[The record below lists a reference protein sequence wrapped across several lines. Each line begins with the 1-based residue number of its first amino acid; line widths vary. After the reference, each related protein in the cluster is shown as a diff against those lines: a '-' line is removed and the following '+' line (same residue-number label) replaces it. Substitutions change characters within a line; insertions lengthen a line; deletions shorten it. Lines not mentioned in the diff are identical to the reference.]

1 MLSTG
6 LVAIDSTVLAT
17 AVPSI
22 VGELGGFHQFPWL
35 FSAYLLGQAVT
46 TPIYAKLSDLFG
58 RKPILLLGIAVF
70 LVGSIL
76 CAAAWNMLALI
87 VFRAVQGI
95 GAGAVQPTAMTIV
108 GDVYTV
114 AERAR
119 VQGYLAS
126 VWAISSVVGPMLGG
140 VFSQL
145 GIWRGVFLINI
156 PLCLLAAWMFNR
168 HFHETITP
176 RHRTVDTLGALLL
189 ASAMTSL
196 VLAVL
201 GGGQTWAWNSAPSI
215 SAFTAGAV
223 LLVAFVLVERRAA
236 EPILPLWVFSRRL
249 LSATTIVAFGV
260 GAILMGLTSYV
271 PTYLEGSLRVSPIIA
286 GLALA
291 ALTIGW
297 PATAAVAGKL
307 YLRWGFKRTS
317 AAGVTLVIA
326 GAAVLVAMAHR
337 PHVGIVATVCFVIGA
352 GMGLLAVPT
361 LIAAQSSVDWNE
373 RGVVTGN
380 NMFARSL
387 GSAIG
392 VAIFGAIA
400 NSIFGQGDIHSI
412 GPAAIRSGSA
422 AVFAGVLVVSTS
434 HSDRR
439 GAATGFDT
447 ADTDGLPWQRPCSG
461 LPNHRSH
468 RRRGRAFR
476 RGCARA
482 GPPQSWPRAPQGQPP
497 AGMTPRRGGGS
508 FRRRRNRLHA
518 CRISLGF
525 HANLV
530 APATTDSHCQR
541 GNV

>member
-17 AVPSI
+17 AIPSI

-46 TPIYAKLSDLFG
+46 TPIYAKLSDVFG
-58 RKPILLLGIAVF
+58 RKPILLLGIALF
-70 LVGSIL
+70 LLGSIL

-87 VFRAVQGI
+87 IFRAIQGL
-95 GAGAVQPTAMTIV
+95 GAGAVQPTAITIV

-114 AERAR
+114 VERAK

-126 VWAISSVVGPMLGG
+126 VWAVSSVVGPLLGG

-176 RHRTVDTLGALLL
+176 RHRSVDVLGALVL
-189 ASAMTSL
+189 ATAMTSL

-201 GGGQTWAWNSAPSI
+201 GGGQSWAWDSPQSI
-215 SAFTAGAV
+215 GAFTLGVV
-223 LLVAFVLVERRAA
+223 LLIVFVLVERRAP

-249 LSATTIVAFGV
+249 LCATTIVALGV

-271 PTYLEGSLRVSPIIA
+271 PTYLEGSLHVAPVVA

-297 PATAAVAGKL
+297 PATAAVAGKF
-307 YLRWGFKRTS
+307 YLRWGFKNT
-317 AAGVTLVIA
+317 AIVG
-326 GAAVLVAMAHR
+326 AVLVTTGTSALVVMAHR
-337 PHVGIVATVCFVIGA
+337 PNVAVAAAVCFVIGA

-387 GSAIG
+387 GSAVG

-400 NSIFGQGDIHSI
+400 NSIFGQGDIHAI
-412 GPAAIRSGSA
+412 GAAAIQSGSA
-422 AVFAGVLVVSTS
+422 AVFVGVLIV
-434 HSDRR
+434 
-439 GAATGFDT
+439 AAVT
-447 ADTDGLPWQRPCSG
+447 AVAVIAMPRT
-461 LPNHRSH
+461 
-468 RRRGRAFR
+468 
-476 RGCARA
+476 
-482 GPPQSWPRAPQGQPP
+482 PPFASETR
-497 AGMTPRRGGGS
+497 
-508 FRRRRNRLHA
+508 
-518 CRISLGF
+518 
-525 HANLV
+525 
-530 APATTDSHCQR
+530 
-541 GNV
+541 

>member
-1 MLSTG
+1 VSSTATEAVGFRSERGPVLISVMLSTG

-17 AVPSI
+17 AIPSI

-46 TPIYAKLSDLFG
+46 TPIYAKLSDVFG
-58 RKPILLLGIAVF
+58 RKPIMLLGIALF
-70 LVGSIL
+70 LAGSIL

-87 VFRAVQGI
+87 VFRAIQGL

-114 AERAR
+114 AERAK

-126 VWAISSVVGPMLGG
+126 VWAVSSVVGPLLGG

-145 GIWRGVFLINI
+145 GIWRGLFLINV

-168 HFHETITP
+168 HFHEAITP
-176 RHRTVDTLGALLL
+176 AHRSVDALGAVLL

-201 GGGQTWAWNSAPSI
+201 GGGQSWAWDSTPSVA
-215 SAFTAGAV
+215 AFTAGVV
-223 LLVAFVLVERRAA
+223 LLIVFVLVERRAA

-249 LSATTIVAFGV
+249 LCATTIVALGV

-271 PTYLEGSLRVSPIIA
+271 PTYLEGALHVRPIVA

-297 PATAAVAGKL
+297 PATAAVAGRL
-307 YLRWGFKRTS
+307 YLRWGFKNTALVG
-317 AAGVTLVIA
+317 AALVIT
-326 GAAVLVAMAHR
+326 GASALVAMAHR
-337 PHVGIVATVCFVIGA
+337 PNVAVAAAVCFVIGA

-373 RGVVTGN
+373 RGVVTGT

-387 GSAIG
+387 GSAVG

-400 NSIFGQGDIHSI
+400 NSIFGRGDIQSV
-412 GPAAIRSGSA
+412 GPAAIQSGAA
-422 AVFAGVLVVSTS
+422 AVFIGVLIVTAVTAVAVVAIP
-434 HSDRR
+434 R
-439 GAATGFDT
+439 T
-447 ADTDGLPWQRPCSG
+447 APL
-461 LPNHRSH
+461 
-468 RRRGRAFR
+468 RA
-476 RGCARA
+476 
-482 GPPQSWPRAPQGQPP
+482 QPP
-497 AGMTPRRGGGS
+497 
-508 FRRRRNRLHA
+508 H
-518 CRISLGF
+518 
-525 HANLV
+525 
-530 APATTDSHCQR
+530 
-541 GNV
+541 

>member
-46 TPIYAKLSDLFG
+46 TPIYAKLSDVFG
-58 RKPILLLGIAVF
+58 RKPILLLGIALF

-87 VFRAVQGI
+87 VFRAIQGL

-108 GDVYTV
+108 GDMYTLS
-114 AERAR
+114 ERAR

-126 VWAISSVVGPMLGG
+126 VWAVSSVIGPMLGG

-156 PLCLLAAWMFNR
+156 PLCLLAAWMFGR

-176 RHRTVDTLGALLL
+176 RRRTVDSLGALLL
-189 ASAMTSL
+189 ALAMTSL
-196 VLAVL
+196 VLGVL
-201 GGGQTWAWNSAPSI
+201 GGGQSWAWASAPSI
-215 SAFTAGAV
+215 GAFTVGVV
-223 LLVAFVLVERRAA
+223 LLATFVFVERRAV

-249 LSATTIVAFGV
+249 LCATTIVAFGV

-271 PTYLEGSLRVSPIIA
+271 PTYLEGSLHVRPVVA

-297 PATAAVAGKL
+297 PATASVAGRL
-307 YLRWGFKRTS
+307 YLRWGFKKT
-317 AAGVTLVIA
+317 AGVGVALVIT
-326 GAAVLVAMAHR
+326 GACVLVVIAHR
-337 PHVGIVATVCFVIGA
+337 PNVAVVAAVCFVIGG

-361 LIAAQSSVDWNE
+361 LIAAQSSVDWHE

-387 GSAIG
+387 GSAVG

-400 NSIFGQGDIHSI
+400 NSIFGPGDIRSV
-412 GPAAIRSGSA
+412 GPAAIQSGSA
-422 AVFAGVLVVSTS
+422 AVFIGVLV
-434 HSDRR
+434 
-439 GAATGFDT
+439 AATAT
-447 ADTDGLPWQRPCSG
+447 AVAVVAMPRTPP
-461 LPNHRSH
+461 SH
-468 RRRGRAFR
+468 
-476 RGCARA
+476 
-482 GPPQSWPRAPQGQPP
+482 
-497 AGMTPRRGGGS
+497 
-508 FRRRRNRLHA
+508 H
-518 CRISLGF
+518 
-525 HANLV
+525 
-530 APATTDSHCQR
+530 TDSATE
-541 GNV
+541 

>member
-17 AVPSI
+17 AIPSI

-46 TPIYAKLSDLFG
+46 TPIYAKLSDVFG
-58 RKPILLLGIAVF
+58 RKQILLLGIALF

-87 VFRAVQGI
+87 VFRAMQGL

-108 GDVYTV
+108 GDIYTV

-126 VWAISSVVGPMLGG
+126 VWAVSSVVGPLLGG

-176 RHRTVDTLGALLL
+176 RDRTVDGLGALLL
-189 ASAMTSL
+189 AAAMTSL

-201 GGGQTWAWNSAPSI
+201 GGGQSWAWGSAPSI
-215 SAFTAGAV
+215 SSFTAGVV
-223 LLVAFVLVERRAA
+223 LLTIFVFVERRAA

-249 LSATTIVAFGV
+249 LCATTIVAFGV
-260 GAILMGLTSYV
+260 GAMLMGLTSYV
-271 PTYLEGSLRVSPIIA
+271 PTYLEGSLHVRPIVA

-297 PATAAVAGKL
+297 PATAAVAGKF
-307 YLRWGFKRTS
+307 YLRWGFKKTAIVG
-317 AAGVTLVIA
+317 AALVTI

-337 PHVGIVATVCFVIGA
+337 PNVAVVAAVCFVIGA

-387 GSAIG
+387 GSAVG
-392 VAIFGAIA
+392 VAIYGAIA
-400 NSIFGQGDIHSI
+400 NSIFGPGDIRSV
-412 GPAAIRSGSA
+412 GPGAIQSGA
-422 AVFAGVLVVSTS
+422 GAVFIGVLIVA
-434 HSDRR
+434 
-439 GAATGFDT
+439 AATAVAVVAMPST
-447 ADTDGLPWQRPCSG
+447 APFLSESG
-461 LPNHRSH
+461 PTR
-468 RRRGRAFR
+468 
-476 RGCARA
+476 
-482 GPPQSWPRAPQGQPP
+482 
-497 AGMTPRRGGGS
+497 
-508 FRRRRNRLHA
+508 
-518 CRISLGF
+518 
-525 HANLV
+525 
-530 APATTDSHCQR
+530 
-541 GNV
+541 

>member
-1 MLSTG
+1 MSATSTAPVGFRSERGPVLISVMLSTG

-17 AVPSI
+17 AIPSI

-46 TPIYAKLSDLFG
+46 TPIYAKLSDVFG
-58 RKPILLLGIAVF
+58 RKPILLWGIAIF
-70 LVGSIL
+70 LLGSIL
-76 CAAAWNMLALI
+76 CAAAWNMLTLI
-87 VFRAVQGI
+87 LFRAVQGL

-108 GDVYTV
+108 GDIYTV

-126 VWAISSVVGPMLGG
+126 VWAVSSVVGPMLGG

-156 PLCLLAAWMFNR
+156 PLCLLAAWMFTR

-176 RHRTVDTLGALLL
+176 RHRTVDSLGALLL
-189 ASAMTSL
+189 ACAMTSL

-201 GGGQTWAWNSAPSI
+201 GGGQSWAWTSTPSI

-223 LLVAFVLVERRAA
+223 LLATFVFVERRAV

-249 LSATTIVAFGV
+249 LCATTIVAFGV

-271 PTYLEGSLRVSPIIA
+271 PTYLEGSLHIRPLVA

-291 ALTIGW
+291 ALTVGW
-297 PATAAVAGKL
+297 PATASVAGRF
-307 YLRWGFKRTS
+307 YLRWGFKRT
-317 AAGVTLVIA
+317 AVMGATLVIV
-326 GAAVLVAMAHR
+326 GASALASRAHR
-337 PHVGIVATVCFVIGA
+337 PDVAVVATVCLVIGG

-387 GSAIG
+387 GSAVG
-392 VAIFGAIA
+392 VAVFGAVA
-400 NSIFGQGDIHSI
+400 NSIFGPGDVHSI
-412 GPAAIRSGSA
+412 GPAAIKAGSA
-422 AVFAGVLVVSTS
+422 AVFAGVLVVA
-434 HSDRR
+434 
-439 GAATGFDT
+439 AATAAAVLAMPRT
-447 ADTDGLPWQRPCSG
+447 
-461 LPNHRSH
+461 
-468 RRRGRAFR
+468 
-476 RGCARA
+476 
-482 GPPQSWPRAPQGQPP
+482 PPQ
-497 AGMTPRRGGGS
+497 
-508 FRRRRNRLHA
+508 
-518 CRISLGF
+518 
-525 HANLV
+525 
-530 APATTDSHCQR
+530 
-541 GNV
+541 

>member
-17 AVPSI
+17 AIPSI

-46 TPIYAKLSDLFG
+46 TPIYAKLSDVFG
-58 RKPILLLGIAVF
+58 RKPILLLGIALF

-87 VFRAVQGI
+87 IFRAVQGL

-140 VFSQL
+140 AFAQL
-145 GIWRGVFLINI
+145 GFWRGVFLINI

-168 HFHETITP
+168 HFHETAAP
-176 RHRTVDTLGALLL
+176 RRRAVDSLGALLL
-189 ASAMTSL
+189 AMAMTSL
-196 VLAVL
+196 VLGVL
-201 GGGQTWAWNSAPSI
+201 GGGQTWAWASTPSI
-215 SAFTAGAV
+215 ATFTAGAV
-223 LLVAFVLVERRAA
+223 LLAIFVVVERRAP

-249 LSATTIVAFGV
+249 LCATTVVAFGV

-271 PTYLEGSLRVSPIIA
+271 PTYLEGAIHVRPLIA

-291 ALTIGW
+291 ALTLGW
-297 PATAAVAGKL
+297 PATAAIAGRV
-307 YLRWGFKRTS
+307 YLRWGFKIT
-317 AAGVTLVIA
+317 AIIGATLVIT
-326 GAAVLVAMAHR
+326 GATVLAAMAHR
-337 PHVGIVATVCFVIGA
+337 PNVAVVAAVCFVIGG

-361 LIAAQSSVDWNE
+361 LIAAQSSVEWSE

-387 GSAIG
+387 GSAVG

-400 NSIFGQGDIHSI
+400 NSIFGPGDIHSV
-412 GPAAIRSGSA
+412 GPTAIQAGSA
-422 AVFAGVLVVSTS
+422 AVFTGVLIAA
-434 HSDRR
+434 
-439 GAATGFDT
+439 AATT
-447 ADTDGLPWQRPCSG
+447 IAVLAMPRTPL
-461 LPNHRSH
+461 HRDE
-468 RRRGRAFR
+468 
-476 RGCARA
+476 
-482 GPPQSWPRAPQGQPP
+482 P
-497 AGMTPRRGGGS
+497 AVS
-508 FRRRRNRLHA
+508 SEA
-518 CRISLGF
+518 
-525 HANLV
+525 
-530 APATTDSHCQR
+530 
-541 GNV
+541 

>member
-1 MLSTG
+1 MSSTSTAAIGFRSERGPVLISVMLSTG

-58 RKPILLLGIAVF
+58 RKPILLLGIALF
-70 LVGSIL
+70 LAGSIL
-76 CAAAWNMLALI
+76 CAVAWNMLALI
-87 VFRAVQGI
+87 VFRAVQGL

-168 HFHETITP
+168 HFHEAIT
-176 RHRTVDTLGALLL
+176 RRRRKVDSLGAVLL
-189 ASAMTSL
+189 ASAMTLL
-196 VLAVL
+196 VLAIL
-201 GGGQTWAWNSAPSI
+201 GGGQTWAWASAPSLG
-215 SAFTAGAV
+215 AFALGAA
-223 LLVAFVLVERRAA
+223 LLAAFVVVERRAV

-249 LSATTIVAFGV
+249 LCATTIVGFGV

-271 PTYLEGSLRVSPIIA
+271 PTFLEGSLHVRPVVA

-297 PATAAVAGKL
+297 PATASIAGKL
-307 YLRWGFKRTS
+307 YLRYGFKRT
-317 AAGVTLVIA
+317 ALLGVALVVVGSSVLLAIA
-326 GAAVLVAMAHR
+326 HHPNVAAVAAS
-337 PHVGIVATVCFVIGA
+337 CFVIGG

-361 LIAAQSSVDWNE
+361 LIAAQASVEWEE
-373 RGVVTGN
+373 RGVVTGS

-387 GSAIG
+387 GSAVG
-392 VAIFGAIA
+392 VAVFGAVA
-400 NSIFGQGDIHSI
+400 NSIFGPGDILSV
-412 GPAAIRSGSA
+412 GPTAITAGSA
-422 AVFAGVLVVSTS
+422 AVFAGVLIV
-434 HSDRR
+434 
-439 GAATGFDT
+439 AA
-447 ADTDGLPWQRPCSG
+447 AS
-461 LPNHRSH
+461 
-468 RRRGRAFR
+468 AI
-476 RGCARA
+476 AVA
-482 GPPQSWPRAPQGQPP
+482 AMPRTPP
-497 AGMTPRRGGGS
+497 AVPS
-508 FRRRRNRLHA
+508 QP
-518 CRISLGF
+518 S
-525 HANLV
+525 
-530 APATTDSHCQR
+530 
-541 GNV
+541 

>member
-1 MLSTG
+1 VSSTSTEAVGFRSERGPVLISVMLSTG

-17 AVPSI
+17 AIPSI

-46 TPIYAKLSDLFG
+46 TPIYAKLSDVFG
-58 RKPILLLGIAVF
+58 RKPILLWGIALF

-76 CAAAWNMLALI
+76 CAASWNMLALI
-87 VFRAVQGI
+87 IFRAIQGI

-108 GDVYTV
+108 GDIYTV

-126 VWAISSVVGPMLGG
+126 VWAVSSVVGPLLGG

-168 HFHETITP
+168 HFHEAITP
-176 RHRTVDTLGALLL
+176 RERSIDALGALLL

-196 VLAVL
+196 VLGVL
-201 GGGQTWAWNSAPSI
+201 GGGQSWAWGSAPSI
-215 SAFTAGAV
+215 SAFTAGVV
-223 LLVAFVLVERRAA
+223 LLAIFVVVERRAA

-249 LSATTIVAFGV
+249 LSATTIVALGV

-271 PTYLEGSLRVSPIIA
+271 PTYLEGSLHVRPIVA

-291 ALTIGW
+291 ALTVGW

-307 YLRWGFKRTS
+307 YLRWGFKNT
-317 AAGVTLVIA
+317 ALVGAVLVTT
-326 GAAVLVAMAHR
+326 GASVLVAMAHR
-337 PHVGIVATVCFVIGA
+337 PNVAVAAAVCFVIGA

-361 LIAAQSSVDWNE
+361 LIAAQSSVDWSE

-387 GSAIG
+387 GSAVG

-400 NSIFGQGDIHSI
+400 NSIFGPGDI
-412 GPAAIRSGSA
+412 RSVGSA
-422 AVFAGVLVVSTS
+422 AIQSGAAAVFVGVLIVA
-434 HSDRR
+434 
-439 GAATGFDT
+439 AATAVAVVAMPGTPPFL
-447 ADTDGLPWQRPCSG
+447 ADSG
-461 LPNHRSH
+461 PTR
-468 RRRGRAFR
+468 
-476 RGCARA
+476 
-482 GPPQSWPRAPQGQPP
+482 
-497 AGMTPRRGGGS
+497 
-508 FRRRRNRLHA
+508 
-518 CRISLGF
+518 
-525 HANLV
+525 
-530 APATTDSHCQR
+530 
-541 GNV
+541 